1 MLYVLLESPQYFRAV
16 VDFQDPVNFLCLLGV
31 DPIGFEYDSD
41 YVIPRISVNKLRNRV
56 FQSLMLF
63 ETMRFLKDFAFNVL
77 RNCVSEFDVVRDYAV
92 SEIFHRTPDT
102 EIYRSGEENR
112 TPGESQQE
120 FQSA

>member
-1 MLYVLLESPQYFRAV
+1 M
-16 VDFQDPVNFLCLLGV
+16 DFQDPVNFLCLLGV

-41 YVIPRISVNKLRNRV
+41 YVIPRISVNELQNRV

-63 ETMRFLKDFAFNVL
+63 ETMRFLKDFVVNVL
-77 RNCVSEFDVVRDYAV
+77 RNCVSEFDAVRDYAV
-92 SEIFHRTPDT
+92 SEIFRRTPDT